1 MSNFTLKPQQK
12 KLLDKFVRENLDKI
26 APFGFDVID
35 SIHAGVF
42 PVELMDRLEAIK
54 NGDFFQIVLN
64 AFVRDL
70 AYGLKTGRIK

>member
-12 KLLDKFVRENLDKI
+12 KLLDKFVRENLENI

-42 PVELMDRLEAIK
+42 SVELMDRLEAIK
-54 NGDFFQIVLN
+54 NGDFFQITLN
-64 AFVRDL
+64 AFISDL
-70 AYGLKTGRIK
+70 AWGLKTGRVK